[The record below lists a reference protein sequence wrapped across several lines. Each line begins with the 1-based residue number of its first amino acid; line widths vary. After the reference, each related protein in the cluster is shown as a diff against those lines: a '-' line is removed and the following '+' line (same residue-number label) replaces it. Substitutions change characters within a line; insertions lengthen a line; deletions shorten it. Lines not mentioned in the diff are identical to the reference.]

1 MSHQDRRLPL
11 PPDYQFPTHG
21 VDCDCPTCRNRVT
34 EQDYW
39 KETDEILR
47 RGLANMAASQMAN
60 TIRED
65 RLRAALAPTQTAYGW
80 GV

>member
-1 MSHQDRRLPL
+1 MNHQDRRDPL
-11 PPDYQFPTHG
+11 PVDYQYPTHG
-21 VDCDCPTCRNRVT
+21 VDCDCPPCRNRVT

-47 RGLANMAASQMAN
+47 RGLAQMAASQMAN